1 MDICL
6 NSLAGVEDNY
16 RRVIWPPP
24 PAPRQPFLVSRKL
37 RTSEIL
43 KKNDIVYASVCFF
56 SLSEI
61 DRSPMKVAILHQGFI
76 PTYRVRFF
84 ELINQ
89 ADDAEYRVFHGAPPS
104 GTGSRGAPG
113 PFSFPN
119 TRVRNRELR
128 IARWTAIYQPV
139 LRSIIGG
146 RYDAIVLGHE
156 IKFLANIILA
166 LVCRLRGTAV
176 LFWGFGYHVS
186 FGPGLSSKPPG
197 WMGRVASPIKNL
209 LTRLAT
215 GYLVYTQTGAERLAA
230 TGFPARSIFVLR
242 NTVDVTAQCRLHA
255 QLQGADPA
263 QLRIRLGLRPD
274 TVVLLYVGRLLEA
287 KKVDEL
293 IEATR
298 RITQRGRTRYSIETV
313 IIGAGPMEDT
323 LRREGAGL
331 ANLHMVGEIYDQ
343 AVVAEYMRICSA
355 VVIPGFVG
363 LAVNHAFAQG
373 RPIITREHGLH
384 SPEIEYVIPGVNGLN
399 ISGDIDNFISML
411 ERFVDDEA
419 LRSTLADGAL
429 RSRDDLLI
437 ETMATQFD
445 AAVRATVGPRPVE
458 PPTVGRP

>member
-1 MDICL
+1 M
-6 NSLAGVEDNY
+6 
-16 RRVIWPPP
+16 R
-24 PAPRQPFLVSRKL
+24 
-37 RTSEIL
+37 
-43 KKNDIVYASVCFF
+43 
-56 SLSEI
+56 
-61 DRSPMKVAILHQGFI
+61 VAILHQGFI

-89 ADDAEYRVFHGAPPS
+89 AEGAEYRVFHGAPPS
-104 GTGSRGAPG
+104 GTGSRGAAG

-119 TRVRNRELR
+119 NWVRNREFR

-139 LRSIIGG
+139 LRSIIGD

-156 IKFLANIILA
+156 IKFVANILLA
-166 LVCRLRGTAV
+166 LICRLRGTAV

-197 WMGRVASPIKNL
+197 WMARVATPIKNM
-209 LTRLAT
+209 LTRLAN
-215 GYLVYTQTGAERLAA
+215 GYLVYTQSGADRLAA
-230 TGFPARSIFVLR
+230 IGFPARSIFVLR

-255 QLQGADPA
+255 QLCDADPT
-263 QLRIRLGLRPD
+263 QLRVRLGLRPD

-298 RITQRGRTRYSIETV
+298 RITQGGRTRHPIETV
-313 IIGAGPMEDT
+313 IIGAGPMEDG
-323 LRREGAGL
+323 LRHAAAGL
-331 ANLHMVGEIYDQ
+331 TNLHMVGEIYDQ
-343 AVVAEYMRICSA
+343 AVVAEYMKVCSA

-384 SPEIEYVIPGVNGLN
+384 SPEIEYVIPNVNGLN
-399 ISGDIDNFISML
+399 VTGDMANFVSTL
-411 ERFVDDEA
+411 EQFVDDDV
-419 LRSTLADGAL
+419 LRNRLAAGAL

-437 ETMATQFD
+437 ETMAAQFD
-445 AAVRATVGPRPVE
+445 AAVRTTVVSRQ
-458 PPTVGRP
+458 T